1 VIQKPPSPKLGEA
14 GEVAVVALAMNGDD
28 AAFGE
33 LVRRRQEAIRN
44 LFRRMTRDPA
54 LADDLAQQAF
64 VAAWKSIRSLKSPSA
79 FGAWLRKLAVNCWL
93 QQVRVKKHE
102 VALDEAGALE
112 AGAVEAGAIGRHWV
126 SGAAERLD
134 LDGALAKLPPDARL
148 CVVLAYS
155 EGMSHA
161 EISESTAIPLGTVKS
176 HVARGAA
183 RLREILHAYG
193 DRHAK

>member
-1 VIQKPPSPKLGEA
+1 VIRTPPSLLLGEVSD
-14 GEVAVVALAMNGDD
+14 VAVVALAMNGDD

-44 LFRRMTRDPA
+44 LFRRMTRDPT

-64 VAAWKSIRSLKSPSA
+64 VAAWKSIRSLKSPAA

-93 QQVRVKKHE
+93 QQARLKKHE
-102 VALDEAGALE
+102 VALDEAGAVE
-112 AGAVEAGAIGRHWV
+112 AGAVEGGWV
-126 SGAAERLD
+126 STTAERLD
-134 LDGALAKLPPDARL
+134 LDRALAALPPDARL

-161 EISESTAIPLGTVKS
+161 EISDSTAMPLGTVKS
-176 HVARGAA
+176 HITRGAS

-193 DRHAK
+193 DRHVQ